1 MTHTR
6 IQSTLGSECAPLG
19 GKASR
24 LPGGRDSCQ
33 GHALAP
39 KRRAGRPLS
48 PGWVAALCVLA
59 LSAVAAAAQEPA
71 EAEDELDPFP
81 RVRVETTAGAFTLE
95 LFANDAPLTVA
106 QFLRLSAAR
115 FYEGTIFHRVV
126 QDFVIQGG
134 GWSVDFQER
143 LIDETLPNESG
154 NGRSNLRGT
163 IAMARTGDPHSA
175 KNQFYIN
182 LQDNVALNPR
192 PGRWGYAVFGQ
203 VVSGMEVVDE
213 IGNRATG
220 PGGSFSS
227 DVPAA
232 PVIIE
237 RVLRVTE

>member
-1 MTHTR
+1 M
-6 IQSTLGSECAPLG
+6 
-19 GKASR
+19 
-24 LPGGRDSCQ
+24 
-33 GHALAP
+33 
-39 KRRAGRPLS
+39 
-48 PGWVAALCVLA
+48 LCLLA
-59 LSAVAAAAQEPA
+59 LGAGAVAAQEPPA
-71 EAEDELDPFP
+71 AEDAFDPFP

-95 LFANDAPLTVA
+95 LFANAAPLTVA

-126 QDFVIQGG
+126 RDFVIQGG
-134 GWSVDFQER
+134 GWSVDFRER
-143 LIDETLPNESG
+143 SIDDVLPNESG

-163 IAMARTGDPHSA
+163 VAMARVNDPHSA
-175 KNQFYIN
+175 KNQFFVN

-192 PGRWGYAVFGQ
+192 PGRWGYAVFGR
-203 VVSGMEVVDE
+203 VVSGMEIVDE

-220 PGGSFSS
+220 PGGPFNS